1 MTKQETTTRL
11 NDYLDGELGPAQ
23 VAAFEDALSKD
34 PALRAELESIQ
45 AAMELL
51 RTEGPLQAPT
61 GFHER
66 VMAQAAVE
74 PMPQIGWMDRL
85 RRFFRDLPMETLA
98 MAVAATIVL
107 VLVGNF
113 LPDSGEPE
121 TEPAALQPA
130 EPERRATAGAQ
141 ETKEAAQKTPGAA
154 PSIQAEDE
162 IDPIREVAN
171 GLISGPVDNST
182 SDKPAKSGSMD
193 KADMKGPNHQPQ
205 ANRVRAVRACWPVR
219 MGVTGG
225 GVRSAS
231 ARACAVCPHLKR
243 TCFTRAVFFVF
254 WGSGALPG
262 RKRAEAA

>member
-107 VLVGNF
+107 VLGVVEIAV
-113 LPDSGEPE
+113 L
-121 TEPAALQPA
+121 
-130 EPERRATAGAQ
+130 ATVIVIKVCSVSA
-141 ETKEAAQKTPGAA
+141 
-154 PSIQAEDE
+154 
-162 IDPIREVAN
+162 R
-171 GLISGPVDNST
+171 
-182 SDKPAKSGSMD
+182 
-193 KADMKGPNHQPQ
+193 
-205 ANRVRAVRACWPVR
+205 CWP
-219 MGVTGG
+219 
-225 GVRSAS
+225 
-231 ARACAVCPHLKR
+231 
-243 TCFTRAVFFVF
+243 
-254 WGSGALPG
+254 LP
-262 RKRAEAA
+262 KPL